1 MEADSQSLSTQ
12 SRAIDIQVNYHID
25 CAMLYSIYLF
35 NKAGDIEQ
43 TANEETILEQRLGKK
58 FMCKTTHC
66 IPNHKGLYF
75 LNEAEQP
82 EPPNINTTHLN
93 ISSNRGSHVTW

>member
-43 TANEETILEQRLGKK
+43 TGNEETILEQRLGKASCVRQSIVYQAIK
-58 FMCKTTHC
+58 VSTF
-66 IPNHKGLYF
+66 
-75 LNEAEQP
+75 
-82 EPPNINTTHLN
+82 
-93 ISSNRGSHVTW
+93 